1 MEENSFEFTEGFMK
15 KINTSAL
22 CNNIYNEVILNNN
35 CIPNVIE
42 NLCDI
47 IDGQNDKMSELLKYG
62 SKSTLILTNE
72 QFSALRLHENSFFG
86 AIVEDKYFAEI
97 ETIVTKKPFIEKV
110 KLLSEKYVE
119 NKITM
124 GNYFVI
130 IWNLIQTNFDFQKL
144 TIGLIFHEKSMDL
157 ELAKYINDETQKGK
171 KTPDIIMSILESEFF
186 EQSNK

>member
-1 MEENSFEFTEGFMK
+1 
-15 KINTSAL
+15 
-22 CNNIYNEVILNNN
+22 
-35 CIPNVIE
+35 
-42 NLCDI
+42 
-47 IDGQNDKMSELLKYG
+47 
-62 SKSTLILTNE
+62 
-72 QFSALRLHENSFFG
+72 
-86 AIVEDKYFAEI
+86 
-97 ETIVTKKPFIEKV
+97 
-110 KLLSEKYVE
+110 
-119 NKITM
+119 M